1 MCTRNGR
8 ALKKDSC
15 RIKLWTFSSCSQSNY
30 QIKAEPVIRK
40 SVSNLLELKFYSQ
53 ISAEQHWAG
62 RPCLA
67 PLWLLPGTPSA
78 PSKQCFT
85 KQPSLFVLGYLACK
99 QSACTA
105 HGSCKSCTPS
115 SIAWSAING
124 SHVSRGRSLSL
135 QLHCLYR

>member
-1 MCTRNGR
+1 MYPEWQGFE
-8 ALKKDSC
+8 KSC

-30 QIKAEPVIRK
+30 QIKAEPVIWK

-99 QSACTA
+99 VLVQHMAVVRVA
-105 HGSCKSCTPS
+105 LLLPLLG
-115 SIAWSAING
+115 
-124 SHVSRGRSLSL
+124 V
-135 QLHCLYR
+135 Q